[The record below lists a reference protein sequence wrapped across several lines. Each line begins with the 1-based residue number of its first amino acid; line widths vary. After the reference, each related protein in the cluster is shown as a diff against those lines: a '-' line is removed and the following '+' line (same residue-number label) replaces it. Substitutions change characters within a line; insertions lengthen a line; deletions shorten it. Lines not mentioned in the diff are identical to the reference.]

1 MRATAGYDMPSLKR
15 FPLSRRGFAAL
26 VIAGHVGLIYVIA
39 TSLGFIEAPQFA
51 EPMQTTIIDAPQP
64 TREKP
69 PTPKVELAEPEL
81 DVPMPETPVE
91 VPVEEPPIV
100 ASPDVTPT
108 EAVPDAELNVQRRI
122 EPVYPPASRRAGEE
136 GTVTVRVLVDERGKP
151 GEVQLQ
157 TSSGHAR
164 LDEAAIAAIRKWT
177 FAPARRGTQAVPAWT
192 TVRVTFQL
200 NS

>member
-1 MRATAGYDMPSLKR
+1 MQRNNR
-15 FPLSRRGFAAL
+15 FSMSRRGFAVL
-26 VIAGHVGLIYVIA
+26 VIAAHVLVIYVIA
-39 TSLGFIEAPQFA
+39 TSLGFIETPKFA

-81 DVPMPETPVE
+81 NVPIPETQVE
-91 VPVEEPPIV
+91 VPVENPPVV
-100 ASPDVTPT
+100 ATPQVNPTPT
-108 EAVPDAELNVQRRI
+108 EVVPDAELAVNRRV
-122 EPVYPPASRRAGEE
+122 EPVYPPASRRVGEE
-136 GTVTVRVLVDERGKP
+136 GTVTVRVLVDERGRP

-157 TSSGHAR
+157 KSSGHSR
-164 LDEAAIAAIRKWT
+164 LDEAAVAAIRKWT
-177 FAPARRGTQAVPAWT
+177 FAPAMRGAQAVPAWT